1 MKRRQ
6 GVRNGRRKAAAALT
20 VAALVGSLGIS
31 VRRSAQGTRVAA
43 ELADLQREE
52 RALGA
57 QAVEEW
63 IRVDSLESRE
73 RVLESARQLG
83 LRPSLEGEILYLPEV
98 TAPSSAGSA
107 GQ

>member
-1 MKRRQ
+1 MKRRR
-6 GVRNGRRKAAAALT
+6 GVRNGRRKVALALT

-31 VRRSAQGTRVAA
+31 VRRSAQGTQVAA
-43 ELADLQREE
+43 ELSNLQREE
-52 RALGA
+52 RALEA

-73 RVLESARQLG
+73 RVLESAAELG
-83 LRPSLEGEILYLPEV
+83 LRPSMEGEILYLPEI

-107 GQ
+107 GP

>member
-1 MKRRQ
+1 MKSRR
-6 GVRNGRRKAAAALT
+6 GVRNGRRKVAAVLT
-20 VAALVGSLGIS
+20 GAALVGSLGIS
-31 VRRSAQGTRVAA
+31 VRRSAQGTQIAS

-52 RALGA
+52 RALEA

-73 RVLESARQLG
+73 RVLESAGQLG

-107 GQ
+107 GP

>member
-1 MKRRQ
+1 VKSRQ
-6 GVRNGRRKAAAALT
+6 GIRNWRRKVTAALT
-20 VAALVGSLGIS
+20 LAVLVASLGIS
-31 VRRSAQGTRVAA
+31 VSRSAQGTRIAA

-52 RALGA
+52 RALEA

-83 LRPSLEGEILYLPEV
+83 LRPSLEGEILYLPDV

>member
-1 MKRRQ
+1 VKRRR
-6 GVRNGRRKAAAALT
+6 GVRNGRRKVALALT

-31 VRRSAQGTRVAA
+31 VRRSAQGTQVAA
-43 ELADLQREE
+43 ELSNLQREE
-52 RALGA
+52 RALEA

-73 RVLESARQLG
+73 RVLESAAELG
-83 LRPSLEGEILYLPEV
+83 LRPSMEGEILYLPEI

-107 GQ
+107 GP

>member
-1 MKRRQ
+1 MKKSK
-6 GVRNGRRKAAAALT
+6 GIRNGRRKAAVALT

-52 RALGA
+52 RAIEA

-73 RVLESARQLG
+73 RVLESAATLG
-83 LRPSLEGEILYLPEV
+83 LRPSLEGEILYLPEI

-107 GQ
+107 GP

>member
-1 MKRRQ
+1 MKRRR
-6 GVRNGRRKAAAALT
+6 GARNGRRKVAAALT

-52 RALGA
+52 RALEA
-57 QAVEEW
+57 HAVEEW

-73 RVLESARQLG
+73 RVLESAAKLG
-83 LRPSLEGEILYLPEV
+83 LRPSMEGEIIYLPEI

-107 GQ
+107 GP

>member
-1 MKRRQ
+1 MKRRR
-6 GVRNGRRKAAAALT
+6 GVRNGRRKVALALT

-31 VRRSAQGTRVAA
+31 VRRSAQGTQVAA
-43 ELADLQREE
+43 ELANLQREE
-52 RALGA
+52 RALEA

-73 RVLESARQLG
+73 RVLESAAELG
-83 LRPSLEGEILYLPEV
+83 LRPSMEGEILYLPEI

-107 GQ
+107 GP

>member
-1 MKRRQ
+1 MKRRR
-6 GVRNGRRKAAAALT
+6 GVRNGRRKVALALT

-31 VRRSAQGTRVAA
+31 VRRSAQGTQVAA
-43 ELADLQREE
+43 ELSNLQREE
-52 RALGA
+52 RALEA

-73 RVLESARQLG
+73 RVLESAAELG
-83 LRPSLEGEILYLPEV
+83 LRPSTEGEILYLPEI

-107 GQ
+107 GP